1 MHFSHIC
8 RIYLFRDIVYCAI
21 NSLLLLFFIYLHLV
35 EVHVCSF
42 LQFVKIAFSA
52 FHYFDYFDYFDVV
65 VIFVRMSIRFY
76 FAASRNPLF
85 LCILFLIQI
94 NVDTIIYVP
103 HIRIAW

>member
-1 MHFSHIC
+1 MHFSHIY
-8 RIYLFRDIVYCAI
+8 RIYLFRDIVYCAL

-42 LQFVKIAFSA
+42 LRFVKIAFSA
-52 FHYFDYFDYFDVV
+52 FYYFDYFDVV
-65 VIFVRMSIRFY
+65 VIFVRMAIRFY

-103 HIRIAW
+103 HICIAC